1 MHNIFKSIYTDEIL
15 NMNVVTWIM
24 NPLLNPQFSKLREK
38 AIYLKY
44 IRQKV
49 K

>member
-1 MHNIFKSIYTDEIL
+1 MHIIFKSIYTDEIL
-15 NMNVVTWIM
+15 IFKMWIM